1 MLKQTGLALLTLALG
16 ACAGVGPGKRAD
28 PAHPGYVTSAAGIV
42 TNPFGACWH
51 TRAWT
56 PAMALEPCDH
66 VTVVQAPA
74 PPAPPKEATKIAQ
87 PALQQPA
94 PQPAPE
100 PAPVI
105 ERVALDTELLFDFD
119 SAVLR
124 AEGRGKLDEIAVKLH
139 RARIDSIEA
148 IGHADRI
155 ASHGYNQELSEDR
168 AAAVKDY
175 LARLGFDPRDIRA
188 EGHGER
194 EPVTG
199 SRCMGLGPENRENL
213 KLVRCLQPDRR
224 VELEVRGLKAHA

>member
-1 MLKQTGLALLTLALG
+1 
-16 ACAGVGPGKRAD
+16 
-28 PAHPGYVTSAAGIV
+28 VTSAGGIV
-42 TNPFGACWH
+42 TNPFGARWH

-56 PAMALEPCDH
+56 PDKALTPCDQ
-66 VTVVQAPA
+66 VAVAQAPVKPA
-74 PPAPPKEATKIAQ
+74 AVVAQPVPAPKPEPKIAQ
-87 PALQQPA
+87 AA

-105 ERVALDTELLFDFD
+105 ERVALDIELLFEFD

-124 AEGRGKLDEIAVKLH
+124 AEGRAKLDDIALKLH

-199 SRCMGLGPENRENL
+199 SGCMGLGPENRENL

-224 VELEVRGLKAHA
+224 VELEVRGLQAHA